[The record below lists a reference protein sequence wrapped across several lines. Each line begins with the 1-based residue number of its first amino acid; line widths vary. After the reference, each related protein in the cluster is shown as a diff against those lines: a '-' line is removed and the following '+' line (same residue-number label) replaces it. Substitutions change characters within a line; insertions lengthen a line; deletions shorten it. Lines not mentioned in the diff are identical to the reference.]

1 MARGP
6 PTPGVVMVD
15 TATVDMAAT
24 ATTVDTTARGLP
36 RPRLLP
42 WLRLMPLLTPR
53 PTAMVATAA
62 TAMADTVDTT
72 VDTTARGP
80 LMLRPMPTLTLGVAA
95 MEAAATAARGPLMPG
110 ATAVTEATTADTA
123 TATATASK

>member
-1 MARGP
+1 
-6 PTPGVVMVD
+6 
-15 TATVDMAAT
+15 MAAT
-24 ATTVDTTARGLP
+24 ATTADTTERGLP

-42 WLRLMPLLTPR
+42 WLRLMPLQTPR

-95 MEAAATAARGPLMPG
+95 TEAAAMEAVAMEAMAATAATTARGPLMPG
-110 ATAVTEATTADTA
+110 ATAVTEATT
-123 TATATASK
+123 

>member
-1 MARGP
+1 
-6 PTPGVVMVD
+6 
-15 TATVDMAAT
+15 MAAT
-24 ATTVDTTARGLP
+24 ATTADTTERGLP

-62 TAMADTVDTT
+62 TAMGDMVDTT

-80 LMLRPMPTLTLGVAA
+80 LMLRPMPTLTL
-95 MEAAATAARGPLMPG
+95 EAAATEAVAMEAMADTAATTARGPLMPG

-123 TATATASK
+123 TATATATASKLKPL

>member
-1 MARGP
+1 MA
-6 PTPGVVMVD
+6 D

-24 ATTVDTTARGLP
+24 ATTADTTARGLL

-62 TAMADTVDTT
+62 TAMADTGDTT

-80 LMLRPMPTLTLGVAA
+80 LMLKPMPTLTLGVAA
-95 MEAAATAARGPLMPG
+95 TEAAAMEAMAATAATTARGPLMSG
-110 ATAVTEATTADTA
+110 ATVVTEATMAD
-123 TATATASK
+123 

>member
-1 MARGP
+1 
-6 PTPGVVMVD
+6 MVD
-15 TATVDMAAT
+15 TATEDMAAT
-24 ATTVDTTARGLP
+24 ATTADTTERG
-36 RPRLLP
+36 LP
-42 WLRLMPLLTPR
+42 WLRLMPLPTPR

-62 TAMADTVDTT
+62 TAMADTVDTAT

-95 MEAAATAARGPLMPG
+95 MEAAAMEAVAMEAMADTAATTARGPLMPG

-123 TATATASK
+123 TATATA

>member
-1 MARGP
+1 MPLLTPR
-6 PTPGVVMVD
+6 PTAMV
-15 TATVDMAAT
+15 A
-24 ATTVDTTARGLP
+24 TARGLP

-80 LMLRPMPTLTLGVAA
+80 QMLMLRPMPTLTLGVAA
-95 MEAAATAARGPLMPG
+95 MEAAATE
-110 ATAVTEATTADTA
+110 AVAMEAMADTA
-123 TATATASK
+123 AT

>member
-15 TATVDMAAT
+15 TATEDM
-24 ATTVDTTARGLP
+24 
-36 RPRLLP
+36 
-42 WLRLMPLLTPR
+42 
-53 PTAMVATAA
+53 AA

-80 LMLRPMPTLTLGVAA
+80 LMLRPMPTLTLGAVA
-95 MEAAATAARGPLMPG
+95 MEAVADTAATTARGPLMPG

-123 TATATASK
+123 TATATASKLKPL